1 MVKKNIL
8 GRKLGRDMWKSRMQF
23 VAVILLCALGSWCFS
38 GLDALWRTIDLT
50 ANTYFDEGNVADQWV
65 NMNMD
70 REALE
75 TLRNF
80 PDVEDVQAR
89 FSTQVK
95 ADLPH
100 EPVLQLEAY
109 DGVMRINVPRM
120 VSGEALEPSDLR
132 GCLLDDGFA
141 RANGLGL
148 GDKLTLKTAA
158 GDYDFWIR
166 GTCQSAEYL
175 SDNKDTTYDP
185 LNYGFVL
192 LSAKALPTM
201 PLNQA
206 TIILKDRSRSDAVEA
221 AISDRYPAALIVNR
235 DTQRSSSA
243 VQSDV
248 TMFHNLC
255 YLFPLMA
262 FAVAAMI
269 VLTTITRMME
279 NQRLQMGTLKALG
292 FHGRQIRSHY
302 MCYALYPSLIG
313 SLLGLFVGRHTLP
326 SILWELEMAHFQFP
340 YRLNPPVSWSEWLV
354 TGLGVLLAVAICY
367 RTYRQSGRETTAQ
380 LLRPKPP
387 KAGRKLLLERF
398 PRLWS
403 RMGFNAKMVTRNL
416 MRNKLPHL
424 SGGRTVLHHADHH
437 LHGPAG
443 KRGLLRRQ
451 VLQGHAGLHRPGQ
464 PDRNHRSGGKL
475 RKAHRGPAGG
485 GGHGQDRQH
494 PHRRKEP
501 HHHPHR
507 ASG

>member
-50 ANTYFDEGNVADQWV
+50 ANTYFDEGNVADLWV

-166 GTCQSAEYL
+166 GTCQSADCTIVL
-175 SDNKDTTYDP
+175 DARLPRTLAGILAGGALGLAGALMQTLTRNPLADP
-185 LNYGFVL
+185 GLLGVNAGASFAIVL
-192 LSAKALPTM
+192 G
-201 PLNQA
+201 
-206 TIILKDRSRSDAVEA
+206 
-221 AISDRYPAALIVNR
+221 AALFGY
-235 DTQRSSSA
+235 SSA
-243 VQSDV
+243 QEQ
-248 TMFHNLC
+248 LA
-255 YLFPLMA
+255 MA
-262 FAVAAMI
+262 FAGALVASLI
-269 VLTTITRMME
+269 VAFTGSQGGGQLSPVRLTLAGVALAAVLEGLTSGIALLNPDVYDQLRFWQAGSLDIR
-279 NQRLQMGTLKALG
+279 NLHTLKVVLIPVLIAGVTALLLSRALNSLSLGSDTATALG
-292 FHGRQIRSHY
+292 SRVARTQ
-302 MCYALYPSLIG
+302 LIG
-313 SLLGLFVGRHTLP
+313 LLAITVLCGSATAVVGPIAFIGLMMPH
-326 SILWELEMAHFQFP
+326 MA
-340 YRLNPPVSWSEWLV
+340 RWLV
-354 TGLGVLLAVAICY
+354 GADHRWSLPVTLLATPA
-367 RTYRQSGRETTAQ
+367 
-380 LLRPKPP
+380 
-387 KAGRKLLLERF
+387 LLLF
-398 PRLWS
+398 
-403 RMGFNAKMVTRNL
+403 ADII
-416 MRNKLPHL
+416 
-424 SGGRTVLHHADHH
+424 GRVIVPGELRVSVVSAFIGAPVLIF
-437 LHGPAG
+437 L
-443 KRGLLRRQ
+443 
-451 VLQGHAGLHRPGQ
+451 V
-464 PDRNHRSGGKL
+464 
-475 RKAHRGPAGG
+475 
-485 GGHGQDRQH
+485 
-494 PHRRKEP
+494 RRKT
-501 HHHPHR
+501 R
-507 ASG
+507 GGA